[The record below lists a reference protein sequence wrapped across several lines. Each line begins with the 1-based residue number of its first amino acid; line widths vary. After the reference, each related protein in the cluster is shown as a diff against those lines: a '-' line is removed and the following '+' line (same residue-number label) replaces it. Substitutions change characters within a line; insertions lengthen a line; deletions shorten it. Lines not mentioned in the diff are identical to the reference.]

1 MNYSGVNLSGRILNE
16 IQLSEQDLRKTN
28 FSGSRLRGAD
38 LSYANL
44 EGADLSG
51 ADLTSADL
59 TGANL
64 SGAVLSNTILS
75 RTIVVGT
82 ILEDVSS
89 ESRKEDKLQ
98 TVRRK
103 LPKVMTLLQRQLSSL
118 RPQNIEYTFQELREV
133 QKRIL
138 GKTSK
143 EMLIGEYFTLPDN
156 QELRIVKLES
166 KNGKTYYLV
175 ITSLTDYYKGTTEVS
190 KGKKFLKFKDA
201 FRYYRN
207 TKREIEEN

>member
-1 MNYSGVNLSGRILNE
+1 MNYSGMNLSGRILNE
-16 IQLSEQDLRKTN
+16 IQLSEQDLKNTN
-28 FSGSRLRGAD
+28 FSGSRLIGAD

-44 EGADLSG
+44 ENADLSN

-64 SGAVLSNTILS
+64 SGAVLSNTILH
-75 RTIVVGT
+75 RTVVVGT
-82 ILEDVSS
+82 ILEEVGNDSG
-89 ESRKEDKLQ
+89 KENRIQ

-103 LPKVMTLLQRQLSSL
+103 LPKIMILLKRQLSSL
-118 RPQNIEYTFQELREV
+118 RPQRIEHTFQELREV

-143 EMLIGEYFTLPDN
+143 EMLVGEYFILPNN

-175 ITSLTDYYKGTTEVS
+175 ITSLTDYYKSTIEVS

-201 FRYYRN
+201 FRYYRK
-207 TKREIEEN
+207 TKREIEES

>member
-1 MNYSGVNLSGRILNE
+1 MNYSGMNLSGRILNE
-16 IQLSEQDLRKTN
+16 IQLSEQDLKNTN
-28 FSGSRLRGAD
+28 FSGSRLIGAD

-44 EGADLSG
+44 ENADLSG

-75 RTIVVGT
+75 RAILIGT
-82 ILEDVSS
+82 ILEDVGD
-89 ESRKEDKLQ
+89 ESRKEDRLQ
-98 TVRRK
+98 IVRRK
-103 LPKVMTLLQRQLSSL
+103 LPKVMILLKRQLSSL
-118 RPQNIEYTFQELREV
+118 RPQSIEYTFQELREV

-143 EMLIGEYFTLPDN
+143 EMLVGEYFTLPNN

-175 ITSLTDYYKGTTEVS
+175 ITSLTDYYKGKAEIS

-201 FRYYRN
+201 FRYYRK
-207 TKREIEEN
+207 TKREIQES